1 MANKSLGRGLSALFG
16 EENLDPAVPPTSA
29 EPIRPKNGFRNLPLR
44 RIEPNRAQPRRSF
57 DEKALQELENSIR
70 THGVLAPIRVLS
82 DHRGRT
88 PLACGTPRRLG
99 YHSGNGH

>member
-44 RIEPNRAQPRRSF
+44 LHEPNRAQPRS
-57 DEKALQELENSIR
+57 
-70 THGVLAPIRVLS
+70 VL
-82 DHRGRT
+82 
-88 PLACGTPRRLG
+88 
-99 YHSGNGH
+99 